1 MSQGG
6 CNVCRMEEDELF
18 VEEHPATQALL
29 STIERAWADADRH
42 RQRARRAKAAPG
54 PAPARRLGRGPWS

>member
-1 MSQGG
+1 
-6 CNVCRMEEDELF
+6 MEEDELF